1 MDACAYIA
9 KSKWKINYA
18 ILSVKYRWVLYISAK
33 YVFEYHC
40 RLKVAATDCNRRTF
54 GMHNGQNEWGKD
66 CTISKDIYSLISSF
80 CFNSWRSQKVR
91 YFSHFV
97 RTKWLILKP
106 KSATYFVLTNREII
120 LLLFD
125 GGLQDEC
132 IWTFFSE
139 IVFSKLSYYSLL
151 QLLLGNRTTQIHI
164 KRWYIIVLN
173 CIWRYLF
180 AFYMYG
186 IICLLYIIYSSEFVF
201 TLPLSFNQSENQTFR

>member
-1 MDACAYIA
+1 MAD
-9 KSKWKINYA
+9 SN
-18 ILSVKYRWVLYISAK
+18 L
-33 YVFEYHC
+33 
-40 RLKVAATDCNRRTF
+40 N
-54 GMHNGQNEWGKD
+54 
-66 CTISKDIYSLISSF
+66 
-80 CFNSWRSQKVR
+80 
-91 YFSHFV
+91 
-97 RTKWLILKP
+97 
-106 KSATYFVLTNREII
+106 LTNHEII

-201 TLPLSFNQSENQTFR
+201 TLPLSFNQSENQTFRLPIVFCRLMLYVGESENAFIP